1 MKTKKLNVY
10 QVPPKDGVDNQYPSS
25 TDCWKQPALHLFV
38 GQRTAGK
45 SYLASK
51 ILAQCEKDKTFDV
64 IYMITP
70 SFNSNQ
76 AYFGAYIK
84 PENVFEPTAN
94 SIAQV
99 IAKVEQDRDEWE
111 KFLEEKKQYA
121 KFEKQMDSD
130 IFIGDEQLLFFHEMG
145 WLDDHKKKP
154 EWKYEKEEPPK
165 SCLILDDCLSSPAIL
180 HSSGLT
186 KVATLN
192 RHIAPLQ
199 KTHSGRS
206 ACGLAV
212 MILSQ
217 TYRMQGG
224 LGRCLRE
231 NVSLLTLF
239 KNRQEKQ
246 LNAIKE
252 ELANVVDLELFDK
265 AYEFSTS
272 EKYGNLT
279 IDFSPKCGTKVF
291 RKNLNEIV
299 LFDELKC
306 ECKK

>member
-1 MKTKKLNVY
+1 MKTKQLNVY
-10 QVPPKDGVDNQYPSS
+10 RQPPTDGVNNLYPTS
-25 TDCWKQPALHLFV
+25 TDTFKQPALHLLI
-38 GQRTAGK
+38 GCRTSGK
-45 SYLASK
+45 SFLASK
-51 ILAQCEKDKTFDV
+51 ILAQCEKDSTFNTV
-64 IYMITP
+64 YMITP

-84 PENVFEPTAN
+84 PENVFDPTSD
-94 SIAQV
+94 SISKV
-99 IAKVEQDRDEWE
+99 IARVEQDRDEWE
-111 KFLEEKKQYA
+111 KFLEDKKEYA
-121 KFEKQMDSD
+121 KFQKQMQSD
-130 IFIGDEQLLFFHEMG
+130 TFIADDKLLYFHNMG
-145 WLDDHKKKP
+145 WLDDQKKKP
-154 EWKYEKEEPPK
+154 VWKYEKEEPPK

-180 HSSGLT
+180 QSSGLT

-199 KTHSGRS
+199 NLHSGRS

-217 TYRMQGG
+217 SYKMTGG
-224 LGRCLRE
+224 IGRCLRE

-239 KNRQEKQ
+239 QNRQQKQ
-246 LNAIKE
+246 LECIKE

-265 AYEFSTS
+265 AYNFSTA

-279 IDFSPKCGTKVF
+279 IDFAPKCGTKVF
-291 RKNLNEIV
+291 RKNLNEII

-306 ECKK
+306 GCHK